1 MNEEEVNEMLQN
13 LAFDAVIAGEEG
25 PLVVESEA
33 DEETVLNSWIVPTGS
48 NTIPSKMMKAQYFFK
63 VIKS

>member
-33 DEETVLNSWIVPTGS
+33 DEETVLNSTNWVKYDSFQNNEGPIL
-48 NTIPSKMMKAQYFFK
+48 F
-63 VIKS
+63 